1 MDNWVAVTIAG
12 GSGEAFVNLGLA
24 TSMERNSGTSVT
36 TIRFAKDH
44 YVIVEETPER
54 ILAHLD

>member
-44 YVIVEETPER
+44 YVIVEC
-54 ILAHLD
+54 AHLD